1 MALELVNHWENLHRN
16 KFTDV
21 GWWQDWEDLWLDL
34 ISDIHLPKESAIID
48 VGTGASLLLD
58 ALVDNGF
65 SNVSAL
71 DISSAAISRL
81 KERLGNSPLGIKFY
95 VSDVLDF
102 KASEKFQLWYDRAL
116 FHFLLTSDEQNSYVR
131 VAAESISADG
141 YLVLATFAP
150 DGPEKCSG
158 LPVFRH
164 SMDSLAELFSVHFKL
179 EWASERMHLTPSGG
193 QQKFTVCRFR
203 RIDNTFA
210 DE

>member
-34 ISDIHLPKESAIID
+34 ISDIHLPKNSAIID
-48 VGTGASLLLD
+48 VGAGASLLLD
-58 ALVDNGF
+58 ALIDNGF

-164 SMDSLAELFSVHFKL
+164 SKDSLAELFSVHFKL

-193 QQKFTVCRFR
+193 QQNFTVCRFR
-203 RIDNTFA
+203 RIDN
-210 DE
+210 